1 LGAILPVHQEII
13 MHYKSK
19 VLRLGAFWKVQIYF
33 VGNWETMP
41 DNFCTRAQARNAQ
54 QYWRNK

>member
-1 LGAILPVHQEII
+1 
-13 MHYKSK
+13 MYYKSK

-41 DNFCTRAQARNAQ
+41 DNFCTRAEARNAQ